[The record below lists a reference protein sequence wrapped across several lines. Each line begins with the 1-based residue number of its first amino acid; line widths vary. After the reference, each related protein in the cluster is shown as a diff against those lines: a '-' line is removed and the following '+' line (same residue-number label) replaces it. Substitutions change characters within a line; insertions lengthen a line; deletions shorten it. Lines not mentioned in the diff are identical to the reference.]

1 MKYLGF
7 LLFLISCNS
16 SKDHFT
22 DNSTYSDFEATQ
34 YADYYLVI
42 PQKSFRYND
51 LKNTMLA
58 INEQYYLEID
68 TMGRYFDKT
77 KQQIVLSEEDED
89 ELYRG
94 EYFPRRFESET
105 LSIENA
111 YFYEKNATE
120 PKQYPTEMI
129 VVSGMFVNK
138 SKADSLKAV
147 LKRSYPKT
155 YVLKSKIYIGCMH

>member
-22 DNSTYSDFEATQ
+22 DTSTYSDFERAQ

-42 PQKSFRYND
+42 PHKSFVCND

-58 INEQYYLEID
+58 INDQYHLEID

-77 KQQIVLSEEDED
+77 KQQIVLPEENED

-111 YFYEKNATE
+111 YFYTENTIE

-129 VVSGMFVNK
+129 VVSGMFANK
-138 SKADSLKAV
+138 SKADSLKTV
-147 LKRSYPKT
+147 LKGTYPKT